1 MYKAIL
7 IVFAGLVLVFGTSIF
22 GYSEA
27 ASVPQRVIVTFD
39 HVLNEQARVALA
51 SHGQVVRDLALI
63 NGAVVL
69 VPSQAAV
76 NQIGALDGVTSV
88 EFDTL
93 VFALDKPAAKP
104 GKGGGGDTTP
114 PPAQTLEWGVDR
126 IDADLAW
133 GTSTGV
139 GVNVAVIDT
148 GIDQDHP
155 DLIANLKGGVN
166 FVSKSPTRPADP
178 AKWNDDNGHGTH
190 VAGII
195 GAVDNSEGV
204 VGMAHGVNLYGVKV
218 LDRNGSGYLSDVIS
232 GIDWAVANGMN
243 VINMSLGSSSDSSAL
258 HDAVDAADA
267 AGLVVVAAAGNSGD
281 GDGTTNEVI
290 YPAKY
295 SSVIAVAATASDDST
310 PYWSSEGAEV
320 ELAAPGVDIRST
332 WNDGAYNTIS
342 GTSMASPHAAGAAAL
357 VFSVATDI
365 NGNGSVND
373 EVRATLVATADDLG
387 IAGRDNFYG
396 YGLTD
401 AEEAVIGT
409 QTN

>member
-93 VFALDKPAAKP
+93 VFVLNNPAAKP

-155 DLIANLKGGVN
+155 DLVANLKGGVN

-267 AGLVVVAAAGNSGD
+267 AGLVVVAA
-281 GDGTTNEVI
+281 E
-290 YPAKY
+290 
-295 SSVIAVAATASDDST
+295 
-310 PYWSSEGAEV
+310 
-320 ELAAPGVDIRST
+320 
-332 WNDGAYNTIS
+332 
-342 GTSMASPHAAGAAAL
+342 
-357 VFSVATDI
+357 
-365 NGNGSVND
+365 
-373 EVRATLVATADDLG
+373 
-387 IAGRDNFYG
+387 
-396 YGLTD
+396 
-401 AEEAVIGT
+401 IG
-409 QTN
+409 